1 MKVVL
6 IGAGEVGYEVART
19 LSRENVDVTVIEGD
33 EARADKV
40 DAELDVQ
47 VVRGSGIRPQ
57 LLEEA
62 GVFAGCDVDVLIACT
77 NRDEVNI
84 LACQI
89 GRHCQV
95 KQIIAR
101 AKGLEYTDSPTWAK
115 EFGIDVMISPERS
128 VARQILELLS
138 VSSAVHTVE
147 LLDGKAAIY
156 AFRVAPKSPLIG
168 IDLKE
173 FRSRYRDLASIV
185 VYIERDEEE
194 DVVPRGDTVFQEN
207 DLCYLVTYKSQSW
220 RLEELFQM
228 HAKSLVKRVIVV
240 GGGKIGFQVADRLL
254 SAYPYASIKL
264 IDSDHAKCQR
274 LAGELEKAEIFCGDG
289 ADVTLLKEE
298 GIEEA
303 DGFVCATDRDEVNLL
318 YCVIAKSLGAK
329 KTVAVVRRKSYAGIQ
344 DQLGVDAIVDPNE
357 ALASVILRYIRF
369 PSSIAALSLISKIN
383 AEMIE
388 IIVGGKSE
396 TVGRSLMELTL
407 PRGVLV
413 ALIARG
419 KKVFVPDGGSKIFAR
434 DRVVL
439 FTTSEQAAAA
449 VELFRGEKR
458 P

>member
-19 LSRENVDVTVIEGD
+19 LSREGVDVTVIEGNED
-33 EARADKV
+33 RAERV

-47 VVRGSGIRPQ
+47 VVRGNGARPQ
-57 LLEEA
+57 LLEQA
-62 GVFAGCDVDVLIACT
+62 GVVAGCDVDVLVACT
-77 NRDEVNI
+77 NRDEANI

-89 GRHCQV
+89 ARHCGI

-101 AKGLEYTDSPTWAK
+101 ARGLEFTDSPTWAK

-128 VARQILELLS
+128 VARQIIELLS
-138 VSSAVHTVE
+138 VSSAVHTAE

-156 AFRVAPKSPLIG
+156 AFRVARKSPLIG

-173 FRSRYRDLASIV
+173 FRSRYKDAASLV
-185 VYIERDEEE
+185 VYIERDGAE
-194 DVVPRGDTVFQEN
+194 DIIPRGDTVLQEN
-207 DLCYLVTYKSQSW
+207 DLCYLVTYNGQSW
-220 RLEELFQM
+220 RLEELFQRHM
-228 HAKSLVKRVIVV
+228 KSLVKRVIVV
-240 GGGKIGFQVADRLL
+240 GGGKIGFQLASRLL
-254 SAYPYASIKL
+254 SAYPYASIRL
-264 IDSDHAKCQR
+264 IDIDHAKCRR
-274 LAGELEKAEIFCGDG
+274 LAGELERVEVLCGDG
-289 ADVTLLKEE
+289 ADVNLLKEE

-303 DGFVCATDRDEVNLL
+303 DGFVCVTDHDEVNLL
-318 YCVIAKSLGAK
+318 CCVIAKSLGAR

-344 DQLGVDAIVDPNE
+344 DRLGVDAIVDPNE

-369 PSSIAALSLISKIN
+369 PSSITALSLISKIN

-396 TVGRSLMELTL
+396 TAERRLMDLTL

-413 ALIARG
+413 ALVERDR
-419 KKVFVPDGGSKIFAR
+419 KVFVPDGSSKILVG

-439 FTTSEQAAAA
+439 FTTSEQAAQA
-449 VELFRGEKR
+449 VELFRGGE
-458 P
+458 